1 MGLRDRREL
10 KRAEKQSEPTQAAP
24 TEKSESPAKP
34 NFGASVFKGSLAEPE
49 PSMVQKEDDNGRLYK
64 LTDADFPQGYSE
76 NTQTATVSA
85 VGKDQFKSNIS
96 RSLDAVES
104 PGTVDQLRWQS
115 RAAMSMDGLLI
126 PFSATF
132 TQRSPEGINAEYD
145 SGEWSRP
152 GIEQNRLPPYEKPS
166 ELIDYWHNKDE
177 DDNMY
182 TDVVT
187 SATLNPFVRGHHI
200 SILSRGKRP
209 GNIDARAQSGGQDAS
224 KLGDAPGLDPR
235 IAPRPMSLRGPLV
248 MTGWGYNTEGL
259 PVPNMKRDAEDRED
273 NPRAENFGMPIKMP
287 KELLE
292 ENPSKKFLHNH
303 VGRIDKWKTGPV
315 DLRWDDIRKVW
326 VSPGMNKV
334 YLSKATRCILPTGG
348 PDGKNS
354 WNFGVNNVVGMGRQY
369 RNPCPSDTCK
379 YDTYFPKSIYYPDVE
394 IYDPEDRQWCGK
406 CQVEKDVNDNPYVNC
421 EATETACVPFYDAII
436 LRSMGHVVSGRNV
449 KSDCGDKFRK
459 TSASDPYSKRMGNP
473 CHGWGSSFD
482 GILEYLPD
490 KVEGQ
495 GEANE
500 EYSEGAYSI
509 LYERIFIENPLS
521 QGLMLGDSFLSY
533 DTGRKITMTYMRAK
547 DGHGCGNGG
556 EAISVTESLAVHV
569 ILQAE
574 FVGVEMVTNSSC
586 EQGEWGACT
595 RKVMVQGM
603 TTPKDCG
610 PDDDYPS
617 TSIG

>member
-1 MGLRDRREL
+1 MKDFKKEN
-10 KRAEKQSEPTQAAP
+10 EKNALPTQAAP
-24 TEKSESPAKP
+24 TEKSQSPQKVRY
-34 NFGASVFKGSLAEPE
+34 GAAVFKGSLAEPE
-49 PSMVQKEDDNGRLYK
+49 PAIVIQQDGDDSPEYV
-64 LTDADFPQGYSE
+64 LTEPAWPLGYSE
-76 NTQTATVSA
+76 NTTTVSVSA
-85 VGKDQFKSNIS
+85 VDQVQFKENIA
-96 RSLDAVES
+96 RPLDATNE
-104 PGTVDQLRWQS
+104 PGAVDSLRWQS

-126 PFSATF
+126 PFTATF
-132 TQRSPEGINAEYD
+132 TKRSPAGINAEYNA
-145 SGEWSRP
+145 GEGERP
-152 GIEQNRLPPYEKPS
+152 GIAQNRLPPYEKPS

-177 DDNMY
+177 DPNMF

-187 SATLNPFVRGHHI
+187 SATLNPFAKGHHLT
-200 SILSRGKRP
+200 ILAQGDTP
-209 GNIDARAQSGGQDAS
+209 GNVNPRTDGGGQTAKDLGETPGNPKDAS
-224 KLGDAPGLDPR
+224 
-235 IAPRPMSLRGPLV
+235 RPMSLRGPLV
-248 MTGWGYNTEGL
+248 MTGWGFNTEGK
-259 PVPNMKRDAEDRED
+259 PVPNMKRDALDRED
-273 NPRAENFGMPIKMP
+273 NPRSENYGMPINMP
-287 KELLE
+287 ATLLE
-292 ENPSKKFLHNH
+292 ANPSNKFLHNH
-303 VGRIDKWKTGPV
+303 MGRIDKWKTGPV

-473 CHGWGSSFD
+473 CHGWGSSYD
-482 GILEYLPD
+482 GITEYLPD
-490 KVEGQ
+490 KIEGQ

-533 DTGRKITMTYMRAK
+533 DTGRKITMTYMRGK
-547 DGHGCGNGG
+547 DSHGCGNGG

>member
-235 IAPRPMSLRGPLV
+235 IAPRGPLV

-354 WNFGVNNVVGMGRQY
+354 WNFGVNNVV
-369 RNPCPSDTCK
+369 
-379 YDTYFPKSIYYPDVE
+379 
-394 IYDPEDRQWCGK
+394 
-406 CQVEKDVNDNPYVNC
+406 NC

-473 CHGWGSSFD
+473 CHGWGSSYH
-482 GILEYLPD
+482 GITEYLTD

>member
-1 MGLRDRREL
+1 MGLQEEQ
-10 KRAEKQSEPTQAAP
+10 KKQIETQAEPTQAGLP
-24 TEKSESPAKP
+24 EKATSPKEP
-34 NFGASVFKGSLAEPE
+34 RFGASVFKGSLAEPE
-49 PSMVQKEDDNGRLYK
+49 PAIAQLMNEDAEPYIVKDSK
-64 LTDADFPQGYSE
+64 FPKGHAE
-76 NTQTATVSA
+76 NTTNVSVSA
-85 VGKDQFKSNIS
+85 VDKIQFKENAA
-96 RSLDAVES
+96 RPLDSTNE
-104 PGTVDQLRWQS
+104 PGSVDQLRWQS

-126 PFSATF
+126 PFSTSFVERNPAGTLHEY
-132 TQRSPEGINAEYD
+132 SAGEGE
-145 SGEWSRP
+145 RP
-152 GIEQNRLPPYEKPS
+152 GIAQNRLPPYEKPS
-166 ELIDYWHNKDE
+166 NLIDYWHTRYE
-177 DDNMY
+177 DPDVL
-182 TDVVT
+182 TDAVT
-187 SATLNPFVRGHHI
+187 SATLNPFAKGHHI
-200 SILSRGKRP
+200 SVLAQGEDA
-209 GNIDARAQSGGQDAS
+209 GNVDARADSGGQTS
-224 KLGDAPGLDPR
+224 SPLGATPGNPNN
-235 IAPRPMSLRGPLV
+235 AARPMALRGPLV
-248 MTGWGYNTEGL
+248 LTGWGYNTEGK
-259 PVPNMKRDAEDRED
+259 PVPNMKRDALEREI
-273 NPRAENFGMPIKMP
+273 NPRKDNYGFPINMPVQ
-287 KELLE
+287 LLE
-292 ENPSKKFLHNH
+292 PNPSVKFLANH
-303 VGRIDKWKTGPV
+303 MQRIDQWKTGPV
-315 DLRWDDIRKVW
+315 DLRWDDLRKVW

-406 CQVEKDVNDNPYVNC
+406 CQVRLDVDKNPYVDC

-459 TSASDPYSKRMGNP
+459 TSASDPYSKRVGNP
-473 CHGWGSSFD
+473 CHGWGSSYD
-482 GILEYLPD
+482 GITEYLPD
-490 KVEGQ
+490 KIEGQ

-500 EYSEGAYSI
+500 EYSESAYSI

-547 DGHGCGNGG
+547 NSKGCGNGG

-617 TSIG
+617 TSLG

>member
-1 MGLRDRREL
+1 MGLQEEQ
-10 KRAEKQSEPTQAAP
+10 KKQIETQAEPTQAGLP
-24 TEKSESPAKP
+24 EKATSPKEP
-34 NFGASVFKGSLAEPE
+34 RFGASVFKGSLSEPE
-49 PSMVQKEDDNGRLYK
+49 PAIAQLMNEDGIPFTVKDPG
-64 LTDADFPQGYSE
+64 FPKGYAE
-76 NTQTATVSA
+76 NTTNVSVSA
-85 VGKDQFKSNIS
+85 VDKIQFKENAA
-96 RSLDAVES
+96 RPLDATNE
-104 PGTVDQLRWQS
+104 PGAVDQLRWQS

-126 PFSATF
+126 PFSTSFVERNPAGTLHEY
-132 TQRSPEGINAEYD
+132 SAGEGE
-145 SGEWSRP
+145 RP
-152 GIEQNRLPPYEKPS
+152 GIAQNRLPPYEKPS
-166 ELIDYWHNKDE
+166 NLIDYWHTRYE
-177 DDNMY
+177 DPDVL
-182 TDVVT
+182 TDAVT
-187 SATLNPFVRGHHI
+187 SATLNPFAKGHHI
-200 SILSRGKRP
+200 SVLAQGEDA
-209 GNIDARAQSGGQDAS
+209 GNVDARADSGGQTS
-224 KLGDAPGLDPR
+224 SPLGATPGNPNN
-235 IAPRPMSLRGPLV
+235 AARPMALRGPLV
-248 MTGWGYNTEGL
+248 LTGWGYNTEGK
-259 PVPNMKRDAEDRED
+259 PVPNMKRDALEREI
-273 NPRAENFGMPIKMP
+273 NPRKDNYGFPINMPVQ
-287 KELLE
+287 LLE
-292 ENPSKKFLHNH
+292 PNPSVKFLANH
-303 VGRIDKWKTGPV
+303 MQRIDQWKTGPV
-315 DLRWDDIRKVW
+315 DLRWDDLRKVW

-406 CQVEKDVNDNPYVNC
+406 CQVRLDVDKNPYVDC

-459 TSASDPYSKRMGNP
+459 TSASDPYSKRVGNP
-473 CHGWGSSFD
+473 CHGWGSSYD
-482 GILEYLPD
+482 GITEYLPD
-490 KVEGQ
+490 KIEGQ

-500 EYSEGAYSI
+500 EYSESAYSI

-547 DGHGCGNGG
+547 NSKGCGNGG